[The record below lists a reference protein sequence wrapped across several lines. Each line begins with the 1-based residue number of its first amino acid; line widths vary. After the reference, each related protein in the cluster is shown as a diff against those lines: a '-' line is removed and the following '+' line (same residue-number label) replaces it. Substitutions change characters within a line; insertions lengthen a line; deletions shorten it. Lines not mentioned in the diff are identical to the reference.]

1 MGTVSIFDQGF
12 LAFAT
17 EILVFFFSVE
27 ILNVISVKQ
36 IPPERFRW
44 EGKIRCRFNRG
55 TWSEKPFIHRCEF
68 TKYNWNCKITQ
79 KSSIASGLY
88 YVLLF
93 IEICLNKQCG
103 TRTSFCFSFLSLKL
117 LHQSLHCFRFFFIIP
132 AEVGLGSSKANFRI
146 YLSSFLL
153 NLRLGVSLVNTEKK
167 IHSSHGLKTQIYLAE
182 GEAVLPSDS
191 LWF

>member
-55 TWSEKPFIHRCEF
+55 TWSEKPFIYRCEF
-68 TKYNWNCKITQ
+68 TEYNWNCKITQ
-79 KSSIASGLY
+79 KSSVASGLY

-93 IEICLNKQCG
+93 IEICLNNNVEHEQV
-103 TRTSFCFSFLSLKL
+103 FSFLFYHSNYFTSLCIAL
-117 LHQSLHCFRFFFIIP
+117 DFFSL
-132 AEVGLGSSKANFRI
+132 
-146 YLSSFLL
+146 YLQ
-153 NLRLGVSLVNTEKK
+153 K
-167 IHSSHGLKTQIYLAE
+167 
-182 GEAVLPSDS
+182 
-191 LWF
+191 

>member
-1 MGTVSIFDQGF
+1 MLDPWVNRQTILINTGQRFGTVSIFDQGF

-55 TWSEKPFIHRCEF
+55 TWSEKSFIYRCEF

-79 KSSIASGLY
+79 KSPVASGLY
-88 YVLLF
+88 NVLPF
-93 IEICLNKQCG
+93 IEICLNKQFR
-103 TRTSFCFSFLSLKL
+103 TRTSFF
-117 LHQSLHCFRFFFIIP
+117 FFFI
-132 AEVGLGSSKANFRI
+132 
-146 YLSSFLL
+146 
-153 NLRLGVSLVNTEKK
+153 
-167 IHSSHGLKTQIYLAE
+167 TQITSPVFAL
-182 GEAVLPSDS
+182 L
-191 LWF
+191 